1 MTLDAIRKDLKSVR
15 YYYGRRAVFDKALRE
30 VGNKSIMD
38 LVKKYNDAVNT
49 APPKIYDIYISLY
62 INNRTQEELSEEL
75 DYSPDYIRKL
85 NKELLKFL
93 QNQFNEKEDK

>member
-1 MTLDAIRKDLKSVR
+1 MNLDEIRKELKEVR
-15 YYYGRRAVFDKALRE
+15 YYYARRAVFDKALRE

-38 LVKKYNDAVNT
+38 LVNKYNNAVNT

-62 INNRTQEELSEEL
+62 VNYYTQEKLSEEL
-75 DYSPDYIRKL
+75 NYSPDYVRKL

-93 QNQFNEKEDK
+93 QKKFNEQEDK

>member
-1 MTLDAIRKDLKSVR
+1 MNLDDIRKELKEVR
-15 YYYGRRAVFDKALRE
+15 YYYARRAVFDKALRE

-38 LVKKYNDAVNT
+38 LVNKYNNAVNT

-62 INNRTQEELSEEL
+62 VNYNTQEKLSEEL
-75 DYSPDYIRKL
+75 NYSPDYVRKL

-93 QNQFNEKEDK
+93 QKKFNEQEG

>member
-1 MTLDAIRKDLKSVR
+1 MNLDEIRKELKEVR
-15 YYYGRRAVFDKALRE
+15 YYYARRAVFDKALRE

-38 LVKKYNDAVNT
+38 LVNKYNNAVNT

-62 INNRTQEELSEEL
+62 VNYYTQEKLSEEL
-75 DYSPDYIRKL
+75 NYSPDYVRKL

-93 QNQFNEKEDK
+93 QEKFNEQEDK